1 MAVYEHGTAINDQT
15 GVININVGTSQAF
28 YNDGTGT
35 IVNYGT
41 ICTFGVCQSGNEYNN
56 TDDFTSLIYTGG
68 DTITRSGETVTLNKS
83 AAVTDKLAGNVV
95 NSGTLS
101 GDQIMVS
108 SGLLENTS
116 GGIINNLVTLA
127 KGPSLKIPG

>member
-1 MAVYEHGTAINDQT
+1 M
-15 GVININVGTSQAF
+15 AF

-95 NSGTLS
+95 NSGTVIKLRY
-101 GDQIMVS
+101 QAVFW
-108 SGLLENTS
+108 
-116 GGIINNLVTLA
+116 
-127 KGPSLKIPG
+127 KIPAVASSIT

>member
-15 GVININVGTSQAF
+15 GVININVGTGQAF

-68 DTITRSGETVTLNKS
+68 DTITRSGETVTLN
-83 AAVTDKLAGNVV
+83 N
-95 NSGTLS
+95 
-101 GDQIMVS
+101 
-108 SGLLENTS
+108 LL
-116 GGIINNLVTLA
+116 L
-127 KGPSLKIPG
+127 